1 MLQPV
6 TKNAVLSKT
15 RRNLLTVLHLMVIA
29 LSAVLIYAVTYDTLN
44 SVSLITDRSYL
55 SLQLWV
61 CTFFIAELIVEWLI
75 TPRKLRRLPGTL
87 LLIILC
93 VPYITLIHHFDWHVS
108 LPLYYILRVM
118 PIVRAATVLVVMWGL
133 MEKNWVTG
141 MFGSYLIILVIT
153 VYVLSLLFYVEEHAV
168 NSQVYNYWQSLWYSV
183 MQMNTCGSNISPVT
197 PTGKVIGVILS
208 IEGLILFPV
217 FTVFFT
223 KAFAR
228 SRS

>member
-1 MLQPV
+1 MPQPV
-6 TKNAVLSKT
+6 SNTAELSKS

-29 LSAVLIYAVTYDTLN
+29 LSVVLIYAVTYDTLN
-44 SVSLITDRSYL
+44 SVSLLTDRTYL
-55 SLQLWV
+55 RLQFWV
-61 CTFFIAELIVEWLI
+61 CTFFIAELILEWLI
-75 TPRKLRRLPGTL
+75 TPRKLRRLPGTI

-93 VPYITLIHHFDWHVS
+93 VPYITIVHHFGWHVS
-108 LPLYYILRVM
+108 LQVYYILRVM

-141 MFGSYLIILVIT
+141 MFGSYIIILVIT

-168 NSQVYNYWQSLWYSV
+168 NGLVYNYWQSLWYSV
-183 MQMNTCGSNISPVT
+183 MQMNTCGSNITPVT

-228 SRS
+228 SRN